1 VSGAV
6 NARNGDPEPR
16 VGTVAPA
23 LADEL
28 PGLRL
33 RWVTAPA
40 RTGPSLPGVR
50 IRLRALSDRQRGI
63 DAVAQRTRPV
73 PRAYRAFF
81 RQIGLDPDLERTPA
95 ERATLARLMDGGLRA
110 RERIAD
116 ACLIAVVET
125 GVGVWALDADTVAP
139 AGPGIRLARA
149 DEPAPG
155 SLVIADDRAVL
166 APLLGDPLAGAA
178 PGPRTRSVVLYAI
191 GVPGVPEIHLHEA
204 LWQAHDAIG
213 PDDVR
218 GRHRVGAE
226 RST

>member
-1 VSGAV
+1 VSAPQ
-6 NARNGDPEPR
+6 GDPEPR
-16 VGTVAPA
+16 AGTVAPA

-33 RWVTAPA
+33 RWVTAPC
-40 RTGPSLPGVR
+40 RPGPSLPGIR
-50 IRLRALSDRQRGI
+50 ARLRDLSDHHRGI
-63 DAVAQRTRPV
+63 DAVAQRTRPL

-149 DEPAPG
+149 DESAPG
-155 SLVIADDRAVL
+155 SLVVADDRAVL
-166 APLLGDPLAGAA
+166 APLLGDPLATAA

-204 LWQAHDAIG
+204 LWQAHDALG
-213 PDDVR
+213 SDDVR

>member
-1 VSGAV
+1 VSATD
-6 NARNGDPEPR
+6 GDLEPR
-16 VGTVAPA
+16 IGTVAPG
-23 LADEL
+23 LIVEL
-28 PGLRL
+28 PGLCL
-33 RWVTAPA
+33 RWVTAVA
-40 RTGPSLPGVR
+40 GPGPTLPGIR
-50 IRLRALSDRQRGI
+50 ARLRDLSDRHRGI
-63 DAVAQRTRPV
+63 DAVAQRTRPL

-81 RQIGLDPDLERTPA
+81 RQIGLDPDVERTPA
-95 ERATLARLMDGGLRA
+95 ERATLARLMAGGLLA

-125 GVGVWALDADTVAP
+125 GVGVWALDAGAVAP
-139 AGPGIRLARA
+139 TGPEIRLART

-155 SLVIADDRAVL
+155 SLVVADETGVL
-166 APLLGDPLAGAA
+166 APLLRDPLPAAA

-204 LWQAHDAIG
+204 LWQAHDALG

-218 GRHRVGAE
+218 GRHRVGAD

>member
-1 VSGAV
+1 MSATP
-6 NARNGDPEPR
+6 ADPVPR
-16 VGTVAPA
+16 AGTVAPA
-23 LADEL
+23 LVAEL

-40 RTGPSLPGVR
+40 RPGPSLPGIR
-50 IRLRALSDRQRGI
+50 ARLRDLSDDHRGI
-63 DAVAQRTRPV
+63 DAVAQRTRPL

-81 RQIGLDPDLERTPA
+81 RQIGLDPDLERIPA
-95 ERATLARLMDGGLRA
+95 ERATLTRLMDGGLRA

-139 AGPGIRLARA
+139 PGPGIRLARS

-155 SLVIADDRAVL
+155 SLVVADDRAVL
-166 APLLGDPLAGAA
+166 APLLGDPLPAAA
-178 PGPRTRSVVLYAI
+178 PGPRTRMVALYAI

-204 LWQAHDAIG
+204 LWQAHDALG
-213 PDDVR
+213 SD
-218 GRHRVGAE
+218 GHRVGADG
-226 RST
+226 ST